1 MLLSLVRFAP
11 KCRANLFPEQAVRS
25 SIHFR
30 EDLLEK
36 IFCEN
41 EKKAAFGR
49 KILSKVA

>member
-1 MLLSLVRFAP
+1 MRFAP
-11 KCRANLFPEQAVRS
+11 KCRANLFSEQVG
-25 SIHFR
+25 